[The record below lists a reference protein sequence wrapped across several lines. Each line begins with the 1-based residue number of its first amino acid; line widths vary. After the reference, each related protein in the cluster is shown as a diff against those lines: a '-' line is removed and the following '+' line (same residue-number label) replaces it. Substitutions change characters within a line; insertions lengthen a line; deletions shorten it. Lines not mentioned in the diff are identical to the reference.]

1 MDQHKQMV
9 LNQKKSNVMIFNFTK
24 DFQFTSRTKIENE
37 TINIV
42 KQTKLLGVIVTDTL
56 SWDENTSDL
65 VKRANGRMRLLHK
78 LVDFGIPQDDLINI
92 YVLYGR
98 SILDQ

>member
-37 TINIV
+37 TINLV
-42 KQTKLLGVIVTDTL
+42 KQTKLLCVIVTDNL
-56 SWDENTSDL
+56 L
-65 VKRANGRMRLLHK
+65 KRANSRMRLLPN
-78 LVDFGIPQDDLINI
+78 LLDF
-92 YVLYGR
+92 
-98 SILDQ
+98 